1 MPIENDPEQ
10 TGQSTS
16 SAKGAIAYYVS
27 AHGYGHGVRSCDVI
41 KAINRLYSRIS
52 ITVVSNLPV
61 SFFENRLESGTNLY
75 RGGSFDVGMV
85 QLDSIRADVAATL
98 AKVEALYAQR
108 DKLIA
113 QEIAFLER
121 ACIGLVV
128 ADIPAIPLEA
138 AALAGIP
145 RIAVGNFS
153 WDWIY
158 SAFVER
164 DARWGE
170 LVRCFEHGYGKADL
184 LLRLPFSA
192 DMHSFRAAEDVPLVA
207 SPGRNRRAEL
217 ASLAGCR
224 EDKRWVLLSFTSLDW
239 SNDALDNVEKL
250 AEYEFFTVLPL
261 RFLRKNIHPIKREQ
275 VPFADV
281 VASVDGVLSK
291 PGYGVVSDCVVNR
304 KPLLYAERTD
314 FAEYGVLVEAIRKYL
329 KHSHI
334 PAERLYRGEL
344 CPALDLLWNCP
355 DPPLSLK
362 GGGAEIAAQRIAA
375 FLS

>member
-1 MPIENDPEQ
+1 
-10 TGQSTS
+10 
-16 SAKGAIAYYVS
+16 
-27 AHGYGHGVRSCDVI
+27 
-41 KAINRLYSRIS
+41 
-52 ITVVSNLPV
+52 
-61 SFFENRLESGTNLY
+61 
-75 RGGSFDVGMV
+75 
-85 QLDSIRADVAATL
+85 
-98 AKVEALYAQR
+98 
-108 DKLIA
+108 
-113 QEIAFLER
+113 
-121 ACIGLVV
+121 
-128 ADIPAIPLEA
+128 
-138 AALAGIP
+138 
-145 RIAVGNFS
+145 
-153 WDWIY
+153 
-158 SAFVER
+158 
-164 DARWGE
+164 
-170 LVRCFEHGYGKADL
+170 
-184 LLRLPFSA
+184 
-192 DMHSFRAAEDVPLVA
+192 MHSFRAAEDVPLVA

-250 AEYEFFTVLPL
+250 TEYEFFTVLPL